1 MAMDNERII
10 GLIECATREVF
21 SMMLGKEAIPGKAYE
36 ETSTTESFAGV
47 VSLVGIGGPW
57 AGIGTLY
64 CGTDLALNLTGT
76 MLMEPQTVVSDD
88 VLDAMAELAN
98 MIVGNVK
105 TVLEEELGALVLSIP
120 TVIYGRNYKA
130 LNGMG
135 KARVVVPFEVEGKAM
150 CVKFCLVRQE
160 ETIGGRHSG
169 IVHSLV

>member
-1 MAMDNERII
+1 MDNERVI
-10 GLIECATREVF
+10 GLVVSSTREVF
-21 SMMLGKEAIPGKAYE
+21 SMMLGMEAVPGTAYQ

-64 CGTDLALNLTGT
+64 CGTELALKLTGT
-76 MLMEPQTVVSDD
+76 MLMEEQTVVSDD

-105 TVLEEELGALVLSIP
+105 TVLEEELGPLVLSIP

-135 KARVVVPFEVEGKAM
+135 KARVVVPFQVDGHELN
-150 CVKFCLVRQE
+150 VKFCLVPQK
-160 ETIGGRHSG
+160 ETIGGRQSG
-169 IVHSLV
+169 IYHSLA